1 MLTITI
7 RYFTQK
13 EKFDS
18 VTDYQSAVAI
28 KMTIAMFLSTAMIV
42 NIVYRENFYDGQ
54 ASLVVEIS
62 EIIIVT
68 AVLHPFISYFDA
80 FYLKKK
86 IVQCLEKRKG

>member
-1 MLTITI
+1 MIPALVLNFVNILLTITI

-42 NIVYRENFYDGQ
+42 NIVYRENLY
-54 ASLVVEIS
+54 
-62 EIIIVT
+62 
-68 AVLHPFISYFDA
+68 
-80 FYLKKK
+80 
-86 IVQCLEKRKG
+86 KG